1 MGVKLKWYKQSAHNR
16 QTAGSNPVAPTKQ
29 LNGISKMSLSN
40 EDKLKALQMLCDTQ
54 KAFYR
59 EVDGGPSQV
68 FAPSTYEVIKILF
81 PNGL

>member
-1 MGVKLKWYKQSAHNR
+1 M
-16 QTAGSNPVAPTKQ
+16 T
-29 LNGISKMSLSN
+29 ISDQ
-40 EDKLKALQMLCDTQ
+40 DKLKVLQMICDTQ
-54 KAFYR
+54 KAFYK